1 MRERLAGFWRG
12 PAGGREVL
20 TVGYPLILGHLSIT
34 IQSFVDRLFLTWYA
48 PEAVAGAV
56 TGGFTTWALV
66 GLFLGCGEYLTTFI
80 AQYHGAGR
88 VERIGPALWQ
98 GIYFSAL
105 AGVLVA
111 GLSPLATPVFALVGH
126 ESAVQQHEIA
136 YAGILMRGTLPVVLM
151 AVLSTFFAGRGQTKL
166 ILLVNLLATLV
177 NAGLDY
183 AWIFGHWG
191 FPAAGSAG
199 AARATVVSQAV
210 GCALYLTVIWRSA
223 NRRRF
228 RTLAGWRFDTELFRR
243 LLRFGMPTGLQ
254 FAIEISAFA
263 LFLMIVGRISTAAL
277 AASGIAFNLNM
288 LVFMPMVGLGIG
300 VSSLVGRYLGGDRPD
315 LAERATWSAFAVSFA
330 YMVACG
336 LAYVLLP
343 DLLLAPYRSGADP
356 AAFAEVGTVA
366 TVLLRFVA
374 FYSIFDMA
382 NVIFSAGLKGAGDT
396 AYPMRTTAV
405 LAWAAMLGPAYLGCV
420 LLPGGVYLA
429 WSTATAYVLL
439 LGLLMLRRFRAGGWK
454 TLRVIEASLDPSSPG
469 AQ

>member
-1 MRERLAGFWRG
+1 MKERLARFWQG

-20 TVGYPLILGHLSIT
+20 AVGYPLILGHLSIT
-34 IQSFVDRLFLTWYA
+34 IQSFVDRVFLTWYG

-56 TGGFTTWALV
+56 TAGFSTWSLF

-88 VERIGPALWQ
+88 PERIGPALWQ

-105 AGVLVA
+105 AGALVA
-111 GLSPLATPVFALVGH
+111 GLSPLAVPFFALVGH
-126 ESAVQQHEIA
+126 QDAVQQHEIA
-136 YAGILMRGTLPVVLM
+136 YAGILMRGTLPTVLM
-151 AVLSTFFAGRGQTKL
+151 ATLSTFFAGRGQTKP
-166 ILLVNLLATLV
+166 ILLVNVLVTLV
-177 NAGLDY
+177 NVGLDY

-199 AARATVVSQAV
+199 AARATVASQAV
-210 GCALYLTVIWRSA
+210 GCAAYLSIIWGPTS
-223 NRRRF
+223 RRAY
-228 RTLAGWRFDTELFRR
+228 RTLAGWRFDAGLFWR
-243 LLRFGMPTGLQ
+243 LLRFGMPTGFQ
-254 FAIEISAFA
+254 FAIEIFAFA

-315 LAERATWSAFAVSFA
+315 LAERATWSAFQVSFA
-330 YMVACG
+330 YMALCS
-336 LAYVLLP
+336 LAYLLLP
-343 DLLLAPYRSGADP
+343 GLLLAPYRAGSSA
-356 AAFAEVGTVA
+356 AAFAEVGEIA

-382 NVIFSAGLKGAGDT
+382 SVIFSAGLKGAGDT

-405 LAWAAMLGPAYLGCV
+405 LAWVAMLGPAYVGCV

-454 TLRVIEASLDPSSPG
+454 SLRVIEPPARTVSPEP
-469 AQ
+469 